1 MRKFRVTL
9 WTCQICAHFMHL
21 ASTKCKMLSV
31 MPRWI
36 QHSLRCIWVS
46 KFVNLTVFFE
56 RFWHEVEC
64 LWMSWHCSCSVSFFN
79 LNWSLYQKAT
89 CFQVVKTYSSLCPVF
104 CDTVFYNVGVWQA
117 RKVLRKKRNKK
128 GLKYLLIEQRQ
139 DKSDKIKQ

>member
-36 QHSLRCIWVS
+36 QHSLGFKICQSNSVFWEILAWSRVS
-46 KFVNLTVFFE
+46 
-56 RFWHEVEC
+56 
-64 LWMSWHCSCSVSFFN
+64 LWMSWHCSCGVSF
-79 LNWSLYQKAT
+79 LTLIGLYTKKLHAFKLWKHILVCVQ
-89 CFQVVKTYSSLCPVF
+89 FFVIQ
-104 CDTVFYNVGVWQA
+104 YNVGVWQA

>member
-64 LWMSWHCSCSVSFFN
+64 LCEWV
-79 LNWSLYQKAT
+79 
-89 CFQVVKTYSSLCPVF
+89 
-104 CDTVFYNVGVWQA
+104 DTVVVVLVFLTLIGLYTKKLHAFKLWKHILVCVQFFVIQYNVGVWQA